1 MSQSCVTSEDQVA
14 PQVAHRGGEHAA
26 HHADHR
32 AVLVQEAVGH
42 VLVAE
47 HDAGD
52 EGGAGQQHC
61 IVGGQGDQ
69 HGHGGQ
75 VHALASHGA
84 HDGHQD
90 ADDYQVLG
98 HVGENYT
105 DDNNDQREDEYALA
119 LKHGGEHAGEGGHDA
134 GVSTADGVAQGH
146 EQGHHE
152 HGAPLDVLG
161 GGLLDVQ

>member
-1 MSQSCVTSEDQVA
+1 M
-14 PQVAHRGGEHAA
+14 AA
-26 HHADHR
+26 NTPHTTQIT

-61 IVGGQGDQ
+61 IV
-69 HGHGGQ
+69 
-75 VHALASHGA
+75 VARAISTVMAASSRPRQPWRPRWASG
-84 HDGHQD
+84 

-119 LKHGGEHAGEGGHDA
+119 LKHRGE
-134 GVSTADGVAQGH
+134 STLVRVVMMP
-146 EQGHHE
+146 ES
-152 HGAPLDVLG
+152 APPMALPRA
-161 GGLLDVQ
+161 